1 LIEAP
6 YRLAPAYD
14 TAALIALVRRW
25 VRGMLDRQVA
35 HA

>member
-1 LIEAP
+1 LIDAP
-6 YRLAPAYD
+6 YRPAPAYD

-25 VRGMLDRQVA
+25 VRVMLDRQVV

>member
-6 YRLAPAYD
+6 YHPAPAYD
-14 TAALIALVRRW
+14 SAALIALVRRW
-25 VRGMLDRQVA
+25 VRGMLDRQIA